1 MIRNERHALIVVGT
15 SYKLAPA
22 GGSILLKGAYLGDL
36 INPYAWYDSFKS
48 SQWAYI
54 KKFVPA
60 NKNLWDQI
68 MKSCEEGNFEIDEYS
83 YKIE

>member
-1 MIRNERHALIVVGT
+1 M
-15 SYKLAPA
+15 
-22 GGSILLKGAYLGDL
+22 GDL

-48 SQWAYI
+48 SQWAYT